1 MRGEAMKF
9 KKGEKVLWHGTP
21 AFVHGV
27 MTKNPTNGK
36 AVKWYEIKRDVN
48 SVASH
53 LVSEDSNTLEK
64 LGSK

>member
-1 MRGEAMKF
+1 
-9 KKGEKVLWHGTP
+9 
-21 AFVHGV
+21 

-53 LVSEDSNTLEK
+53 LVSEDANTLEK
-64 LGSK
+64 LESK

>member
-1 MRGEAMKF
+1 MKF

-21 AFVHGV
+21 AFIHGV
-27 MTKNPTNGK
+27 MTKNPRNGK

-64 LGSK
+64 LESK